1 MFKKT
6 FAVMSAAA
14 LAASVLSAIPVSA
27 RGGELDNSGKTAQ
40 EVVSDMG
47 MGINLGN
54 TFESCGTWIDASSV
68 SNFEKAW
75 GSPIITKDM
84 IDGYA
89 AEGFKTL
96 RIPVAWSN
104 MMDDDYTIAPEYLE
118 RVAEVAQ
125 WAVDNDMYV
134 IINEHWD
141 SGWIEEYPE
150 KPEEVMN
157 HYLAIW
163 EQVADYFKDFDDHLI
178 FESQNE
184 ELGNWSKVWNRWG
197 STDEGK
203 QDCYD
208 YALAF
213 NQNFVDLVRNS
224 GGNNDDRLLLI
235 SGIITDVDL
244 TCDEMFQMPED
255 PADKMAVSVHYY
267 TPYNFALSDNASTWG
282 TPEEY
287 LELNTYM
294 RKLYTRFVSQGVPVI
309 IGEAC
314 VGFKIMDKEDGE
326 AREYIDAVCE
336 QAYERGMC
344 PVLWDINYSESG
356 QTNNSVYKRSLQQM
370 TDTQLKADL
379 AGIVAAGQK
388 EESELLPDELEMTYG
403 ETFDLSTV
411 LGTTDFTVYVN
422 DKNKYITADE
432 NGVISAIKAGSTD
445 FIIHRWATDTQT
457 ELWQRVYLEVNKGG
471 APATRPDEEIVV
483 KGPDYKTNQDVPL
496 PEGWSWM
503 ETVDLIDGQ
512 SVTAKASYEDK
523 SFSDRIVEVKITWY
537 SAADESSAADS
548 KTADD
553 KSSSK
558 ADTSS
563 KAASTETKTTNTASA
578 TNASTGAS
586 TASALALAAVVGAV
600 AVVAKR
606 KNK

>member
-1 MFKKT
+1 MFKKI
-6 FAVMSAAA
+6 FAVMSTAA
-14 LAASVLSAIPVSA
+14 LAASVMSAVPVNA
-27 RGGELDNSGKTAQ
+27 QAAGLDNSDKTAQ
-40 EVVSDMG
+40 EVVNDMG

-54 TFESCGTWIDASSV
+54 TFESCGSWIDASSV

-75 GSPIITKDM
+75 GSPIITKEM

-96 RIPVAWSN
+96 RVPVAWSN

-118 RVAEVAQ
+118 RVAEIVD
-125 WAVDNDMYV
+125 WAIDNDMYV

-197 STDEGK
+197 SSTEGK
-203 QDCYD
+203 QDVYD

-213 NQNFVDLVRNS
+213 NQNFVDLVRAS

-244 TCDEMFQMPED
+244 TCDEMFKMPND
-255 PADKMAVSVHYY
+255 PANKMAVSVHYY
-267 TPYNFALSDNASTWG
+267 TPFNFALSDNASSWG

-287 LELNTYM
+287 VELNGYM

-309 IGEAC
+309 IGECCNGAEIIKKDE
-314 VGFKIMDKEDGE
+314 GAMT
-326 AREYIDAVCE
+326 EYMSAVCQ

-344 PVLWDINYSESG
+344 PVLWDTNYTEDG
-356 QTNNSVYKRSLQQM
+356 KTNNSIYKRELMKM
-370 TDTQLKADL
+370 TDPQLKANL
-379 AGIVAAGQK
+379 ELYIQEGQK
-388 EESELLPDELEMTYG
+388 KESDLIPEKFTFTYG
-403 ETFDLSTV
+403 ETFDLSKE
-411 LGTTDFTVYVN
+411 LGTEDFTVYV
-422 DKNKYITADE
+422 DEDDPVVSADAFG
-432 NGVISAIKAGSTD
+432 NVSALMASDTD
-445 FIIHRWATDTQT
+445 VIIHRWATDTQT
-457 ELWQRVYLEVNKGG
+457 ELWQKVNIEVLKAA
-471 APATRPDEEIVV
+471 APSVKPDEEIVV
-483 KGPDYKTNQDVPL
+483 KGPNYKTNEDVAL
-496 PEGWSWM
+496 PEGWSWA
-503 ETVDLIDGQ
+503 ETVDLVDGKT
-512 SVTAKASYEDK
+512 VTAKAIYNDRNYT
-523 SFSDRIVEVKITWY
+523 DRIMEVKITWY
-537 SAADESSAADS
+537 SVDDS
-548 KTADD
+548 DSGSKADD

-563 KAASTETKTTNTASA
+563 KAAAETKTTNTASTA
-578 TNASTGAS
+578 NASTGAS